1 MLNKWKPLLISVATV
16 LIVMAVVARVPAIR
30 KLVTGG

>member
-1 MLNKWKPLLISVATV
+1 MNKFKPLIISIATV
-16 LIVMAVVARVPAIR
+16 LIVMAVVARVPMIR